1 MVAIE
6 HAIQIM
12 FLTLYIG
19 LIAAAF
25 ALCLALTIHLFKQI
39 KNMKNSEYEQLMNER
54 QQRLEQ
60 AIIEAQKGNG
70 TDEDW
75 AIICSECGVP
85 PLHKLIGKQNVNSES
100 RI

>member
-1 MVAIE
+1 M
-6 HAIQIM
+6 
-12 FLTLYIG
+12 T
-19 LIAAAF
+19 
-25 ALCLALTIHLFKQI
+25 
-39 KNMKNSEYEQLMNER
+39 NSEYHQLMIER
-54 QQRLEQ
+54 QERIEQ
-60 AIIEAQKGNG
+60 AIIEVRKGNG

>member
-1 MVAIE
+1 M
-6 HAIQIM
+6 
-12 FLTLYIG
+12 TNG
-19 LIAAAF
+19 
-25 ALCLALTIHLFKQI
+25 
-39 KNMKNSEYEQLMNER
+39 EYHQLMLER
-54 QQRLEQ
+54 QERLEQ

-70 TDEDW
+70 TNEDW

>member
-1 MVAIE
+1 M
-6 HAIQIM
+6 
-12 FLTLYIG
+12 TNG
-19 LIAAAF
+19 
-25 ALCLALTIHLFKQI
+25 
-39 KNMKNSEYEQLMNER
+39 EYHQLMLER
-54 QQRLEQ
+54 QERLEQ
-60 AIIEAQKGNG
+60 AIINAKKGNG